1 MINIISLSAIRLLLG
16 LLFIMNT
23 AALTVF
29 TVDNLS
35 KTKLVKPN
43 KTVILVLV
51 VNIFVNALL
60 FFAVS

>member
-23 AALTVF
+23 TALTVF

>member
-1 MINIISLSAIRLLLG
+1 MISSLSLSAIRLLLG
-16 LLFIMNT
+16 LMFIVNT
-23 AALTVF
+23 TALTVF
-29 TVDNLS
+29 TLDNLS
-35 KTKLVKPN
+35 KAKSVRAN